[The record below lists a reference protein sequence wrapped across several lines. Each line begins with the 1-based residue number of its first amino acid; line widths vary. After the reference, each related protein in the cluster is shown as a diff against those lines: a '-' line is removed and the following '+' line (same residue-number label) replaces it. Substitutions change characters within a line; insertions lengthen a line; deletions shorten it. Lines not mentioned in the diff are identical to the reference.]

1 MVFRL
6 GEFSTERLFL
16 LNNKRSSFEQSEILE
31 HIATGKKVNRGSDD
45 PVHFT
50 RIEETKNQL
59 KQNMAFEK
67 NVEHLLQR
75 NQAIETAL
83 GSIRDAFDA
92 AREVAM
98 QGSSHLND
106 DLERETIADEIAEY
120 REQIINR
127 LNQRHEG
134 EYLFSGT
141 LVDVQP
147 FDATGAVY
155 SGNTT
160 VTRVRINETDTIPT
174 NFIGSEIAYGPTG
187 PGDPTD
193 MIEILNNLETAFRNN
208 DEAAVA
214 AELPR
219 LRATSERINE
229 TVSQVGTR
237 NVRLI
242 SERDEYG
249 IFEENLKSV
258 LSQLED
264 ADLAEEIVSLEQVQN
279 TINAQLRSQRT
290 INTQSLLDFLG

>member
-31 HIATGKKVNRGSDD
+31 HIATGRKVNRGSDD

-59 KQNMAFEK
+59 KQNQAFEK

-127 LNQRHEG
+127 LNTRHEG

-147 FDATGAVY
+147 FDATGTVY

-160 VTRVRINETDTIPT
+160 ITQARINETDTVAT
-174 NFIGSEIAYGPTG
+174 NFIGSDIAYGPTG

-193 MIEILNNLETAFRNN
+193 MIEILTNLETAFRNN
-208 DEAAVA
+208 DEAAVT

-219 LRATSERINE
+219 LRPTSERINE
-229 TVSQVGTR
+229 TVAEVGTR